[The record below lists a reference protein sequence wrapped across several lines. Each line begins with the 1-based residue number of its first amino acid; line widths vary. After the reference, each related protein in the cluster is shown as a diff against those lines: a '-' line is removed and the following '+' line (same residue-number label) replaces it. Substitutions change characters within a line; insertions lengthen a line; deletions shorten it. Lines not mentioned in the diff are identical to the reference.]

1 MTYAYIWCCPPGEI
15 CNLGLFNPHVLANVH
30 FLRPSVF
37 MMWCII
43 FHQNDHPSLF
53 DYLTVVGSKHI
64 FRYLQPLHKH
74 CACFGKEAVS
84 MQTKS

>member
-15 CNLGLFNPHVLANVH
+15 CNLGLFNPHVLANAH

-53 DYLTVVGSKHI
+53 DY
-64 FRYLQPLHKH
+64 YLPVTCNATFAQPFALEKRQIS
-74 CACFGKEAVS
+74 VS
-84 MQTKS
+84 M